1 MGTVFLVQYVTVIQ
15 MPKLLRCVCGHAS
28 NKHHTPKKA
37 QEFGYHKHDSIK
49 CNVKDCD
56 CDMWRWNKKQQ
67 RGK

>member
-1 MGTVFLVQYVTVIQ
+1 MAKN
-15 MPKLLRCVCGHAS
+15 KLLRCVCGHAS

-67 RGK
+67 SG